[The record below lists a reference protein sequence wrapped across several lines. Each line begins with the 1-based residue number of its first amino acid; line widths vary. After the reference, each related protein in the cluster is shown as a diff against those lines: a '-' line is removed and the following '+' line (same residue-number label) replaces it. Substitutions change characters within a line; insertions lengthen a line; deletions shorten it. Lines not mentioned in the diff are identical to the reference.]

1 MCHWLLLLFP
11 LTVIIH
17 IHTSEN
23 YIHKLVQIKKKKQK
37 TLYDVLS
44 QTVMAL
50 Y

>member
-1 MCHWLLLLFP
+1 MCHWLSLLFP

-17 IHTSEN
+17 THTSES
-23 YIHKLVQIKKKKQK
+23 YIHKLVQILKKKK

>member
-11 LTVIIH
+11 LTVIILT
-17 IHTSEN
+17 HTSES
-23 YIHKLVQIKKKKQK
+23 YIHKLVQIKKKT